1 MDANKSQFAIVGIV
15 GGIASGKTFVAK
27 QLAARGAVV
36 IDADQL
42 GHAVLEEPDVQRAIS
57 GRWGREVTDENGL
70 IDRAKIAKIVFA
82 DTPRGAEELRY
93 LEGLT
98 HPRIKQRVL
107 DELKRLKA
115 QGVQVV
121 VLDAPVLLEAGWDK
135 LCERIVYVE
144 APRDVRLGRAL
155 ARGWTKEDFERREK
169 VQDSLN
175 TKRQAADLVIDNS
188 ASPEA
193 SIVQIDRLWPQL
205 LAGPPPAS

>member
-1 MDANKSQFAIVGIV
+1 MDANKSQLTIVGIV

-27 QLAARGAVV
+27 ELAARGAAIV
-36 IDADQL
+36 DADQL
-42 GHAVLEEPDVQRAIS
+42 GHAVLEEPDVQRAIAS
-57 GRWGREVTDENGL
+57 RWGQQVTDKNGR
-70 IDRAKIAKIVFA
+70 IARAKIAKIVFA
-82 DTPRGAEELRY
+82 DTPQGAEELRY

-107 DELKRLKA
+107 DELKRLEA
-115 QGVQVV
+115 LGVHVV
-121 VLDAPVLLEAGWDK
+121 VLDAPVLLEAGWDQF
-135 LCERIVYVE
+135 CDQIVYVD

-175 TKRQAADLVIDNS
+175 TKRHVADFVIENS

-193 SIVQIDRLWPQL
+193 TARQIDRLWPQL
-205 LAGPPPAS
+205 LAGRPPAS